1 VRAHGRALRE
11 AVAEHRNGR
20 GPAPPAPLPL
30 GAGPPVPP
38 EPPTGA
44 NHETVPPGMAAFFHA
59 VKTDDRAY
67 PDAAGDEE
75 ESSSEAWIAGA
86 DGAGH
91 GDGRTCHAKGN
102 E

>member
-1 VRAHGRALRE
+1 
-11 AVAEHRNGR
+11 
-20 GPAPPAPLPL
+20 
-30 GAGPPVPP
+30 
-38 EPPTGA
+38 
-44 NHETVPPGMAAFFHA
+44 MAAFFHA